1 MNKAEYNNAAVVI
14 VLIAGILWSFGALVV
29 RYIENAYLI
38 PWQYLFFRG
47 LTIFILLNIYL
58 FIKEGKSFTNN
69 YKKIDLSVIIGGAGF
84 ATAFIGFIW
93 SITHT
98 SAAITLL
105 MLAAMPFMT
114 AILGY
119 IFLKE
124 KVSPTT
130 LTAIIVA
137 AIGIIFMAF
146 SSSKMGTLFGLLL
159 GLVSSLGFSIGS
171 VSLRW
176 NKRTPTFTTVALA
189 GLFCAIISF
198 VVLLFNE
205 ASFFTTFKNSSLSAL
220 HGTLVCSGLILYS
233 IGSKHLPAADLTL
246 LSLTE
251 VLGGIF
257 WVWLPIFGINEVPT
271 TNTIIGGF
279 IITFAIIYYSL
290 NTKRKR
296 RFIGM
301 N

>member
-1 MNKAEYNNAAVVI
+1 MPKDKTNLAI
-14 VLIAGILWSFGALVV
+14 LTVLLAGIFWSFGSLVV
-29 RYIENAYLI
+29 RYIEDARSV

-47 LTIFILLNIYL
+47 LTIFVILNLYL
-58 FIKEGKSFTNN
+58 FLKEGKSFTKN
-69 YKKIDLSVIIGGAGF
+69 YKKVDLSVVIGGMGF
-84 ATAFIGFIW
+84 ATAFMGFIW

-98 SAAITLL
+98 SVAITLL
-105 MLAAMPFMT
+105 MLAAMPFIT

-124 KVSPTT
+124 KVSFTT

-137 AIGIIFMAF
+137 AVGVIFMAY
-146 SSSKMGTLFGLLL
+146 SSNKLGTIFGLML
-159 GLVSSLGFSIGS
+159 GLLSALGFSIGS
-171 VSLRW
+171 VTLRW
-176 NKRTPTFTTVALA
+176 NKKTPTFTTVALA

-198 VVLLFNE
+198 VLLIFNE
-205 ASFFTTFKNSSLSAL
+205 DNFFTTFRNSSLSAL
-220 HGTLVCSGLILYS
+220 HGTLVCTGLILYS
-233 IGSKHLPAADLTL
+233 IGSKSLPAADLTL

-271 TNTIIGGF
+271 ANTIIGGF
-279 IITFAIIYYSL
+279 IITLAILYYSL
-290 NTKRKR
+290 NTKRNR
-296 RFIGM
+296 RFIGL

>member
-1 MNKAEYNNAAVVI
+1 MTKNKTNFAIFI
-14 VLIAGILWSFGALVV
+14 VLLAGIIWSFGALVV
-29 RYIENAYLI
+29 RYIEDARSV

-47 LTIFILLNIYL
+47 LTIFIILNLYL
-58 FIKEGKSFTNN
+58 YFKEGKSFIKN
-69 YKKIDLSVIIGGAGF
+69 YKKIDLSVIIGGLGF

-98 SAAITLL
+98 SAAVTLM

-171 VSLRW
+171 VS
-176 NKRTPTFTTVALA
+176 KM
-189 GLFCAIISF
+189 
-198 VVLLFNE
+198 E
-205 ASFFTTFKNSSLSAL
+205 
-220 HGTLVCSGLILYS
+220 
-233 IGSKHLPAADLTL
+233 
-246 LSLTE
+246 
-251 VLGGIF
+251 
-257 WVWLPIFGINEVPT
+257 
-271 TNTIIGGF
+271 
-279 IITFAIIYYSL
+279 
-290 NTKRKR
+290 
-296 RFIGM
+296 
-301 N
+301 

>member
-1 MNKAEYNNAAVVI
+1 MPKDKTNLAI
-14 VLIAGILWSFGALVV
+14 LTVLLAGIFWSFGALVV
-29 RYIENAYLI
+29 RYIEDARSV

-47 LTIFILLNIYL
+47 LTIFVILNLYL
-58 FIKEGKSFTNN
+58 FLKEGKSFTKY
-69 YKKIDLSVIIGGAGF
+69 YKKIDLSVVIGGMGF
-84 ATAFIGFIW
+84 ATAFMGFIW

-98 SAAITLL
+98 SVAITLL
-105 MLAAMPFMT
+105 MLAAMPFIT

-124 KVSPTT
+124 KVSFTT

-137 AIGIIFMAF
+137 AVGVIFMAY
-146 SSSKMGTLFGLLL
+146 SSNKLGTIFGLML
-159 GLVSSLGFSIGS
+159 GLLSALGFSIGS
-171 VSLRW
+171 VTLRW
-176 NKRTPTFTTVALA
+176 NKKTPTFTTVALA

-198 VVLLFNE
+198 VLLIFNE
-205 ASFFTTFKNSSLSAL
+205 DNFFTTFRNSSLSAL
-220 HGTLVCSGLILYS
+220 HGTLVCTGLILYS
-233 IGSKHLPAADLTL
+233 IGSKSLPAADLTL

-271 TNTIIGGF
+271 ANTIIGGF
-279 IITFAIIYYSL
+279 IITLAILYYSL
-290 NTKRKR
+290 NTKRNR
-296 RFIGM
+296 RFIGL

>member
-1 MNKAEYNNAAVVI
+1 MPKDKTNLAI
-14 VLIAGILWSFGALVV
+14 LTVLLAGIFWSFGALVV
-29 RYIENAYLI
+29 RYIEDARSV

-47 LTIFILLNIYL
+47 LTIFVILNLYL
-58 FIKEGKSFTNN
+58 FLKEGKSFIKY
-69 YKKIDLSVIIGGAGF
+69 YKKIDLSVVIGGMGF
-84 ATAFIGFIW
+84 ATAFMGFIW

-98 SAAITLL
+98 SVAITLL
-105 MLAAMPFMT
+105 MLAAMPFIT

-124 KVSPTT
+124 KVSFTT

-137 AIGIIFMAF
+137 AVGVIFMAY
-146 SSSKMGTLFGLLL
+146 SSNKLGTLFGLML
-159 GLVSSLGFSIGS
+159 GLLSALGFSIGS
-171 VSLRW
+171 VTLRW
-176 NKRTPTFTTVALA
+176 NKKTPTFTTVALA

-198 VVLLFNE
+198 VLLIFNE
-205 ASFFTTFKNSSLSAL
+205 DNFFTTFRNSSLSAL
-220 HGTLVCSGLILYS
+220 HGTLVCTGLILYS
-233 IGSKHLPAADLTL
+233 IGSKSLPAADLTL

-271 TNTIIGGF
+271 ANTIIGGF
-279 IITFAIIYYSL
+279 IITLAILYYSL
-290 NTKRKR
+290 NTKRNR
-296 RFIGM
+296 RFIGL

>member
-1 MNKAEYNNAAVVI
+1 MPKDKTNFAILI

-29 RYIENAYLI
+29 RYIEDARSV

-47 LTIFILLNIYL
+47 LTIFFLLNLYL
-58 FIKEGKSFTNN
+58 LIKEGKSFIKN
-69 YKKIDLSVIIGGAGF
+69 YQKIDLSVVIGGMGF

-98 SAAITLL
+98 SAAVTLM
-105 MLAAMPFMT
+105 MLAAMPFLT

>member
-1 MNKAEYNNAAVVI
+1 MNKTEYNNAAVVI

-47 LTIFILLNIYL
+47 LTIFVLLNIYL

-159 GLVSSLGFSIGS
+159 GLVSSLGF
-171 VSLRW
+171 
-176 NKRTPTFTTVALA
+176 
-189 GLFCAIISF
+189 
-198 VVLLFNE
+198 
-205 ASFFTTFKNSSLSAL
+205 
-220 HGTLVCSGLILYS
+220 
-233 IGSKHLPAADLTL
+233 
-246 LSLTE
+246 
-251 VLGGIF
+251 
-257 WVWLPIFGINEVPT
+257 
-271 TNTIIGGF
+271 
-279 IITFAIIYYSL
+279 
-290 NTKRKR
+290 
-296 RFIGM
+296 
-301 N
+301 

>member
-1 MNKAEYNNAAVVI
+1 MEKRKVDSAILI
-14 VLIAGILWSFGALVV
+14 VLMAGVFWSFGALVV
-29 RYIENAYLI
+29 RFIEDARSI

-47 LTIFILLNIYL
+47 STIFILINIYL
-58 FIKEGKSFTNN
+58 FIKEGKSFTKN
-69 YKKIDLSVIIGGAGF
+69 YRNIGASGTIGGISLGIAMMC
-84 ATAFIGFIW
+84 FIW

-98 SAAITLL
+98 TAAVTLL

-124 KVSPTT
+124 KVSSTT
-130 LTAIIVA
+130 LLAIIIA

-146 SSSKMGTLFGLLL
+146 TSQIGTLFGLLI
-159 GLVSSLGFSIGS
+159 GLLSSFGFSIFS

-176 NKRTPTFTTVALA
+176 RKNTPTFTTVAVA
-189 GLFCAIISF
+189 GLFCATFSF
-198 VVLLFNE
+198 IVLMFND
-205 ASFFTTFKNSSLSAL
+205 SSVFTTFRNSSLSAL
-220 HGTLVCSGLILYS
+220 HGTLVCSGMILYS

-257 WVWLPIFGINEVPT
+257 WVWLPIFGINEIPSA
-271 TNTIIGGF
+271 NTIIGGS
-279 IITFAIIYYSL
+279 IITLALVYYSV

-296 RFIGM
+296 RFIGL